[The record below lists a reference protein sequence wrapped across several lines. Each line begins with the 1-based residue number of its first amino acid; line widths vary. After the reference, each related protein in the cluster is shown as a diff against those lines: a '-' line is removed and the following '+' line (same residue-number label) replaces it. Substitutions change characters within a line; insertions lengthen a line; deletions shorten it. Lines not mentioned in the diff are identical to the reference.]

1 LKVSPLQSSF
11 NGGEFSPLL
20 HGRVDNERYQTG
32 LETCLNFV
40 STIQGGLTRRPGTYY
55 VAEVKTSA
63 NKTRLVSFQFSV
75 TQAYILEFG
84 NTYIRFFKNNG
95 QIESSPGTPYEIS
108 SPYLTADLFELK
120 FTQSADV
127 LYITHP
133 DYAPRKLT
141 RTSDTSWTLTT
152 IEFTNGPY
160 LPNDDRGWTL
170 TPSAATGTGVTL
182 TTGATVAVSNT
193 ANNGSGLVRI
203 TTGSAHGFST
213 GIRVGIAG
221 VGGTTEA
228 NGSWTITVITT
239 TTFDLQGS
247 TYANAYTAGGTVYP
261 GVFYSTDVGRQVRM
275 QEGTVWGYATITA
288 FTHAGSV
295 TVDVESTLTDTTSK
309 SVWRLGVWSA
319 TTGYPACVTFHEDR
333 LFFGGAPNAPQR
345 LDGSRTS
352 DYENFAPSDADGTI
366 TASHAVSFTLNSN
379 DVNVIRWFS
388 PDEKGLLVGT
398 VGGEWVIRAASISE
412 AISPTNVTAKKST
425 SYGSADIQP
434 VQVGKATL
442 HLQRSTKKL
451 REFLYFY
458 DVDGFRANDLTLL
471 AEHITGE
478 GCTELAYMKEPQS
491 IVWAVRNDGTLLGM
505 TYERDL
511 DALRAGWHRHIIGGY
526 GDAANNQAIVESIA
540 VIPSPDATREEL
552 WMIVKRYVDGAVVRY
567 VEYMTKFFEDTDDQ
581 QDAFFVDSGLTYDS
595 PITITGITKANPGVV
610 TAASHGFNNGDK
622 VKIIEVEGMTEV
634 NGESYIVANK
644 TANTFELTS
653 VNGGANINTSSYT
666 TYVSGGEVRKFV
678 TTVSGLDHLEGQS
691 VTVCA
696 DGAPQPNKTVASGA
710 ITLSTSATVVHV
722 GLGYNSDGQLLRLEA
737 GAADGTALGK
747 TRRTHRVGF
756 LIHRSLGLQIG
767 TSLEELDTLTF
778 RTSTDPL
785 TRAPA
790 LYTGIISETLQS
802 DYDFENKIAW
812 RQSQP
817 LPCTILAV
825 MPQLVTQDRG

>member
-1 LKVSPLQSSF
+1 MPKVSPLQSNF
-11 NGGEFSPLL
+11 NGGEFSPFL

-32 LETCLNFV
+32 LETCTNFIP
-40 STIQGGLTRRPGTYY
+40 TIQGGLTRRSGTYY
-55 VAEVKTSA
+55 VAEVKTSSA
-63 NKTRLVSFQFSV
+63 STRLVAFQFSV

-84 NTYIRFFKNNG
+84 NTYIRFYKDND

-108 SPYLTADLFELK
+108 TPYLTADLFELK

-127 LYITHP
+127 LYIVHP
-133 DYAPRKLT
+133 DYAPRKLS
-141 RTSDTSWTLTT
+141 RTSDTSWTLTE
-152 IEFTNGPY
+152 IDFVNGPY

-170 TPSAATGTGVTL
+170 APGAATGSTTV
-182 TTGATVAVSNT
+182 TTGPTYAVSNA
-193 ANNGSGLVRI
+193 ANNGSGLIRLTIATHAFV
-203 TTGSAHGFST
+203 TGD
-213 GIRVGIAG
+213 RVGVAS

-228 NGSWTITVITT
+228 NGSWTVTVINNTT
-239 TTFDLQGS
+239 IDLQGS
-247 TYANAYTAGGTVYP
+247 AFVNAYTAGGTVYP
-261 GVFYSTDVGRQVRM
+261 GVFYSTDVGRLIRVLQ
-275 QEGTVWGYATITA
+275 GTVWGYGEITA
-288 FTHAGSV
+288 FGHAGSV
-295 TVDVESTLTDTTSK
+295 TVSIVDTWTSTAAK
-309 SVWRLGVWSA
+309 SVWRLGVYSA

-333 LFFGGAPNAPQR
+333 LFFGGSPNAPQR
-345 LDGSRTS
+345 IDGSRTG
-352 DYENFAPSDADGTI
+352 DYETFSTSDADGTI

-398 VGGEWVIRAASISE
+398 VGGEWVVRAASINE
-412 AISPTNVTAKKST
+412 AISPTNISAKKST

-442 HLQRSTKKL
+442 HLQRSTRKL

-458 DVDGFRANDLTLL
+458 DVDGFRANDLTLI

-478 GCTELAYMKEPQS
+478 GIVELAYTKEPQS
-491 IVWAVRNDGTLLGM
+491 IVWGVRVDGALIGM

-511 DALRAGWHRHIIGGY
+511 DALRAGWHKHFIGGY
-526 GDAANNQAIVESIA
+526 GDAANNMAEVESIA

-552 WMIVKRYVDGAVVRY
+552 WMIVKRYINGSTKRY
-567 VEYMTKFFEDTDDQ
+567 VEYLTKFFEDTDDQ
-581 QDAFFVDSGLTYDS
+581 QDAYFVDCGLTYDN
-595 PITITGITKANPGVV
+595 PKTITGITKANPAVV
-610 TAASHGFNNGDK
+610 TSASHGFSNGDK
-622 VKIIEVEGMTEV
+622 VKIVDVEGMTEV
-634 NGESYIVANK
+634 NGESYIVANVA
-644 TANTFELTS
+644 TNTFELTS
-653 VNGGANINTSSYT
+653 VNGGANINSSSYT

-678 TTVSGLDHLEGQS
+678 STVSGLSHLEGQV

-696 DGAPQPNKTVASGA
+696 DGAPQPNKTVSSGA

-722 GLGYNSDGQLLRLEA
+722 GFGYNSDAQMLRLEA

-747 TRRTHRVGF
+747 TRRIHRVGI

-767 TSLEELDTLTF
+767 TSLDELDTLTF

-790 LYTGIISETLQS
+790 LYTGIISETIQS
-802 DYDFENKIAW
+802 DHDFENKIAW

-817 LPCTILAV
+817 LPCTVLAV
-825 MPQLVTQDRG
+825 MPQMKTEDRG